1 MTTTQTRLI
10 DELDALHSSYVGALN
25 TAVDAGRHTLVDE
38 LAADYER
45 DAILLMAE
53 REGRQDLLGHFGM
66 DRDGNRL
73 AAVRATPLRRLAN
86 TFSAKRAA

>member
-1 MTTTQTRLI
+1 MTTKTRLI
-10 DELDALHSSYVGALN
+10 DELNALHSSYVGALN
-25 TAVDAGRHTLVDE
+25 TAVDAGRHTLADE

-73 AAVRATPLRRLAN
+73 AAVRQTPLRRFAKSIG
-86 TFSAKRAA
+86 TKRAA